1 MAGEPHL
8 TDTNILLRLTRRDDP
23 DYAVVRGAAQALRQ
37 SGSVLCYTPQNLVEF
52 WNVVTRPKDRNGFG
66 LSVVEAD
73 HEAKLIEGE
82 LTLLPDNDQIHR
94 RWRELVVAHRVS
106 GVQVHDARLA
116 AAMQAH
122 GITHLLTLNV
132 QDFVRYS
139 GIKVVHPR
147 ELTRT

>member
-1 MAGEPHL
+1 MAGEPYL
-8 TDTNILLRLTRRDDP
+8 TDTNVLLRLTRRDDP
-23 DYAVVRGAAQALRQ
+23 DYAIVRAAVQALRQ
-37 SGSVLCYTPQNLVEF
+37 RDSVLCYAPQNLVEY
-52 WNVVTRPKDRNGFG
+52 WNVVTQPKDRNGFG
-66 LSVVEAD
+66 LSVVEANR
-73 HEAKLIEGE
+73 EAKLIEGE

-94 RWRELVVAHRVS
+94 KWRELVVVHSVS

-116 AAMQAH
+116 AAMQTH

-147 ELTRT
+147 DLSQT